1 MIAPI
6 IGQPVSR
13 QMSLSDPRECMRG
26 VFSRVPLNRPPL
38 LGDYFITATCSLANT
53 RNFRCVPSHKYCI
66 TRAFGQPFRRCKN
79 HGLGIPSNR
88 TKDKVFSRA
97 GVPRQ
102 SHMRLATASISSI
115 SQGTKLVRKSLYTDT
130 ESTRRCS
137 RSQLKNSRARPR
149 TPPGLGS
156 TSRAQ
161 KQTQPTALHEPP
173 AAKHLHRQESVKSYV
188 CSWPAPSTRPLRVS
202 RVALGAL

>member
-6 IGQPVSR
+6 FGQPVSR

-26 VFSRVPLNRPPL
+26 VFPRVPLNRSPL
-38 LGDYFITATCSLANT
+38 LGDYFITATRSLANT

-66 TRAFGQPFRRCKN
+66 TSAFGQPFRRCKN
-79 HGLGIPSNR
+79 HSLGMPSNR
-88 TKDKVFSRA
+88 TKDKVFSRT

-102 SHMRLATASISSI
+102 SHMRLETASISSI
-115 SQGTKLVRKSLYTDT
+115 SQGAKLVRKSLYSDT
-130 ESTRRCS
+130 ESARRFS
-137 RSQLKNSRARPR
+137 RSQPKNSRARAS
-149 TPPGLGS
+149 TSPGLGS

-161 KQTQPTALHEPP
+161 KQTLPTALQEPP
-173 AAKHLHRQESVKSYV
+173 AAKLLRRQETEKSYV
-188 CSWPAPSTRPLRVS
+188 CSWPAPSNRPLRVS